1 MTLDRAMMEEAVGSS
16 SPRRWPSR
24 GERVYHTPPPFF
36 FWHRCQK
43 STDHRYIGL
52 FLDSQIYC
60 LGLYTSHS
68 ILSTL
73 VLHSWRASQRH
84 NQRILCILKG
94 LSEPTSVL
102 PSHVGSHHNFLDKRS
117 SSRGSNSPCDDVVKL
132 HCYMVPVFLEVL
144 PPGETCSSS

>member
-1 MTLDRAMMEEAVGSS
+1 MMEEAVGSS